1 MTHSVQDDA
10 ARAQV
15 LLEALPYLQAFRGK
29 TFVIKYGGSAMEQPD
44 LVEQV
49 LKDVVFLE
57 LVGINPVIVHGGG
70 KAITQRMK
78 EKGLQAQF
86 AAGQRI
92 TDLPSIQ
99 IVDEVLNT
107 VINPE
112 IVAGINKLGGRAVQV
127 AGQTVFKAH
136 KSPPIVHEG
145 QEVDLGFVGEVEGCS
160 VDAVSAL
167 VAVEK
172 VPVVSPLGRDLH
184 GQVYNVNAD
193 IAAAELA
200 ISLKAEKIIYLSDVN
215 GILRD
220 YKDATTRIPTVSI
233 AQTRELKETGVVS
246 GGMIPKVDSCVKS
259 LERGVNKIHLIDGRI
274 PHALLLELFTDGGI
288 GTEIVH

>member
-1 MTHSVQDDA
+1 MSAFLDEAT
-10 ARAQV
+10 RAQV
-15 LLEALPYLQAFRGK
+15 LLEALPYLQSFRGK

-44 LVEQV
+44 LVQQV
-49 LKDVVFLE
+49 LKDIVFLE

-86 AAGQRI
+86 VAGQRV
-92 TDLPSIQ
+92 TDQASIQ

-112 IVAGINKLGGRAVQV
+112 IVAGINHLGGRAVQV
-127 AGQTVFKAH
+127 AGQTVFKAR
-136 KSPPIVHEG
+136 KSAPILHEG
-145 QEVDLGFVGEVEGCS
+145 READLGYVGEVDGCS
-160 VDAVSAL
+160 VEHVSAL

-172 VPVVSPLGRDLH
+172 VPVVSPLGRDLQ
-184 GQVYNVNAD
+184 GQIYNVNAD

-200 ISLKAEKIIYLSDVN
+200 IALKAEKIIYLSDVN

-220 YKDATTRIPTVSI
+220 FKDASTRIPTVSVSY
-233 AQTRELKETGVVS
+233 AQELKAGGVVS

-259 LERGVNKIHLIDGRI
+259 LERGVGKIHLIDGRI

-288 GTEIVH
+288 GTEIVP

>member
-1 MTHSVQDDA
+1 MNAFLDGAS
-10 ARAQV
+10 RAQV
-15 LLEALPYLQAFRGK
+15 LLEALPYLQSFRGK
-29 TFVIKYGGSAMEQPD
+29 TFVIKYGGSAMEQPE
-44 LVEQV
+44 LVAQV
-49 LKDVVFLE
+49 LKDIVFLE

-70 KAITQRMK
+70 KAITERMK
-78 EKGLQAQF
+78 EKGLRATF
-86 AAGQRI
+86 VAGQRV
-92 TDLPSIQ
+92 TDQPSIQ

-112 IVAGINKLGGRAVQV
+112 VVSGINALGGRAVQV

-136 KSPPIVHEG
+136 KSPPIIYEG
-145 QEVDLGFVGEVEGCS
+145 QSVDLGFVGEVEGCS
-160 VDAVSAL
+160 VEHVSAL

-200 ISLKAEKIIYLSDVN
+200 IALKAEKIIYLSDVN
-215 GILRD
+215 GVLRD
-220 YKDATTRIPTVSI
+220 YKDASTRIPTVSVQD
-233 AQTRELKETGVVS
+233 AQALKDSGVIS

-259 LERGVNKIHLIDGRI
+259 LQRGVGKIHLIDGRI

-288 GTEIVH
+288 GTEIVR